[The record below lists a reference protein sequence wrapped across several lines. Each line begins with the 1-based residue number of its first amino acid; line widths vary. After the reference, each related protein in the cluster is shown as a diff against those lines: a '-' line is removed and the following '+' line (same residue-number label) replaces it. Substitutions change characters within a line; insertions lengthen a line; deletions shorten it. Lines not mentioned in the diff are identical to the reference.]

1 MAAAMGKEV
10 TPALTE
16 AVHQAFTGDST
27 IALDKNT
34 AVIAEI
40 VHRVTERMKPEL
52 VAEIA
57 RELAS
62 EIKKEK
68 QKS

>member
-1 MAAAMGKEV
+1 MAAAMGTEV

-16 AVHQAFTGDST
+16 AVHQAFTGDAT
-27 IALDKNT
+27 MALDKHT

-57 RELAS
+57 RELAL
-62 EIKKEK
+62 EVKKEK
-68 QKS
+68 KKE